1 MEGSLAKLTAADLP
15 PEFLRRVADDVNMMT
30 PVLVSAFERA
40 LPTLQLIADS
50 VQRLERAP
58 PVSGYQEYL
67 TADEDHPLVAKAMVY
82 NVGRLGEER
91 LTLGEA
97 GRVVS
102 SAVRA
107 VLQAKGASALV
118 FSRRVRKL
126 QIALADA
133 VQMTA
138 FERACEKAGAVNAIY
153 AIKPALDAVVQRK
166 SAGRDALIAICQ
178 TIRPHLRDPRGR
190 KQRLISAT
198 HEVFLEVADRAF
210 TNDLVEDDFSDPA
223 TRATRLSFGDPD
235 FNPVSARRRL
245 RKKK

>member
-1 MEGSLAKLTAADLP
+1 
-15 PEFLRRVADDVNMMT
+15 MMT
-30 PVLVSAFERA
+30 PVLVSAFQRA

-67 TADEDHPLVAKAMVY
+67 SADEDHPLVAKAMAY

-107 VLQAKGASALV
+107 VLQAKKDSHFV
-118 FSRRVRKL
+118 FSRRARDL
-126 QIALADA
+126 QLALADA
-133 VQMTA
+133 VRMTA

-153 AIKPALDAVVQRK
+153 AIKPALDAVVQQK

-178 TIRPHLRDPRGR
+178 RIRPHLRDPRGR
-190 KQRLISAT
+190 KQRLRSAT
-198 HEVFLEVADRAF
+198 HEVFLEVTEQAF
-210 TNDLVEDDFSDPA
+210 TNDPISDDFVDPA
-223 TRATRLSFGDPD
+223 TRATRLAFGDPT